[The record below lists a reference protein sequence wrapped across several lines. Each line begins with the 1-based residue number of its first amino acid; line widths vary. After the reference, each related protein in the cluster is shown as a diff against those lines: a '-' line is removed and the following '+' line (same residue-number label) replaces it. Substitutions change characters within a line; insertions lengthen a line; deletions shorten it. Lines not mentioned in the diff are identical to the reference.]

1 MIFKEL
7 GKTGLK
13 VSEIGL
19 GTEYL
24 FSESK
29 ETTVDVISYAI
40 KCKVNYLDIL
50 FTVKNYLEKLA
61 VAIKGHR
68 NQLIITGHIGT
79 KDNNGRFQKTRNLEE
94 CKLEFLKL
102 LDILDIDYVDILNI
116 QFVTQKDLPQIY
128 NSGGLLELATSL
140 QEEGKA
146 KYIGM
151 STHNISIAIQSANSG
166 KFDTIMFPINI
177 INHYLEGRE
186 ELLVTCLKKEI
197 GLIAIK
203 PFARG
208 KLLMRNRTVY
218 FAKYQTGGLSLKK
231 KVPRDLTSSECINYV
246 NSLKGVSVVLGGVKS
261 VDELRENLKYSNLQE
276 GEQDFSSLI
285 KVFKIQ

>member
-19 GTEYL
+19 GTEHL

-29 ETTVDVISYAI
+29 ETTVDVINHAI
-40 KCKVNYLDIL
+40 KSKVNYLDIL

-203 PFARG
+203 PFAGG

>member
-231 KVPRDLTSSECINYV
+231 KVPRDLTPSECINYV
-246 NSLKGVSVVLGGVKS
+246 NSLKGISVVLGGVKS
-261 VDELRENLKYSNLQE
+261 VGELRENLKYSNLQE
-276 GEQDFSSLI
+276 RKRDLASLI
-285 KVFKIQ
+285 EFFQE